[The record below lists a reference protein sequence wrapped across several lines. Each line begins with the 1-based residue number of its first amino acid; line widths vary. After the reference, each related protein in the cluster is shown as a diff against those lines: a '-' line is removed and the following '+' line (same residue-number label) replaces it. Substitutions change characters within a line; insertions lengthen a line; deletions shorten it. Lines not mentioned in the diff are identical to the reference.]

1 MSLKTKL
8 VLLLLVS
15 GITLALIFILGFRTT
30 MIPSLRNQKAI
41 FIEKIQKRIQAAL
54 AIEEENIATLCNEWC
69 DWDSL
74 IKCLKYHRKELEQNA
89 LPDAMFT
96 DGLMDL
102 VVILNMDQKFLFY
115 KNFRPDKG
123 FIDLTEMDIS
133 RELKHINRMT
143 RVKLGAIKGVI
154 YTPESPI
161 MFVVNPILDRKN
173 LNRREGVLIMGRYVD
188 ERMLKRFSS
197 YTIEKI
203 QTLDFNRHQLQSFFL
218 KHMQGE
224 NLHYTE
230 KKDEITIFHLL
241 KDIYQ
246 KPAMVL
252 FTNTDNRLFR
262 VVNYHITTFL
272 ILTSV
277 LIIFLGFMFY
287 FAIGKYFIKRMLGI
301 SDRMSQI
308 EGFNGLSIRID
319 SDNKN
324 DEVSHLI
331 SNINRTLDRL
341 EQEKVNREKAEKSMI
356 THGKL
361 ASIGRLTSSIAH
373 EINNPLMA
381 IGTSIQVI
389 KKISQKRSGKNGK
402 TASLLNEA
410 VGISE
415 SEVERIKVIISGLLD
430 FHRLDKE
437 EFSKVNL
444 KNIILQSLSIIIW
457 SEEPKGINIIT
468 KLDEDCFILGAPVKL
483 KQVFINFLLNAIE
496 AMGTRGGKL
505 RVEMSNSSD
514 GKFAMIHFKDNG
526 PGLSG
531 KVKDSLF
538 EPFVTTKEDKGVGLG
553 LYVSLKIIE
562 NHGGEI
568 IYDEGYK
575 EGTHFIIKLPL
586 LKD

>member
-8 VLLLLVS
+8 ILLLLVS
-15 GITLALIFILGFRTT
+15 GIILALIFILGFRTT
-30 MIPSLRNQKAI
+30 MIPSLRNQKVV
-41 FIEKIQKRIQAAL
+41 FIEKIKKKIQAAL
-54 AIEEENIATLCNEWC
+54 AIEEENIAILCNEWC
-69 DWDSL
+69 DWDNL
-74 IKCLKYHRKELEQNA
+74 IKCLKRPHKEFERNA

-96 DGLMDL
+96 DGLIDL
-102 VVILNMDQKFLFY
+102 VVIFNMGKKFLFY

-123 FIDLTEMDIS
+123 FIDLIGMDIS
-133 RELKHINRMT
+133 RELNHIDRIT
-143 RVKLGAIKGVI
+143 RGKMEPVKGVV
-154 YTPESPI
+154 YTPESPL
-161 MFVVNPILDRKN
+161 MFVANPMLDRGN
-173 LNRREGVLIMGRYVD
+173 LNRLEGVLVMGRYVD
-188 ERMLKRFSS
+188 ERMLRRFSS

-203 QTLDFNRHQLQSFFL
+203 QTLAFNRHQLQSFFL
-218 KHMQGE
+218 KQMQGE

-230 KKDEITIFHLL
+230 KGDEITIFYIL

-246 KPAMVL
+246 RPAMVL
-252 FTNTDNRLFR
+252 FTKTDNRLFR
-262 VVNYHITTFL
+262 VVNYHIATFL

-277 LIIFLGFMFY
+277 LVVFLGLIFY
-287 FAIGKYFIKRMLGI
+287 FAIGKYFVKRLLSI

-308 EGFNGLSIRID
+308 EGFNHLSIRID

-324 DEVSHLI
+324 DEVSYLI

-356 THGKL
+356 SHGKL

-381 IGTSIQVI
+381 IGNSIQVI
-389 KKISQKRSGKNGK
+389 KSISQKKTGKNGK
-402 TASLLNEA
+402 KASLLNEA

-415 SEVERIKVIISGLLD
+415 SEIERIKVIISGLLD

-457 SEEPKGINIIT
+457 SEEPKCIEIIT
-468 KLDEDCFILGAPVKL
+468 KLEEDCFILGAPVKL

-496 AMGTRGGKL
+496 AMGSKGGKL

-514 GKFAMIHFKDNG
+514 GMFARIHFKDSG
-526 PGLSG
+526 PGLSAE
-531 KVKDSLF
+531 VKDSLF

-568 IYDEGYK
+568 IYDEDYK

-586 LKD
+586 LKE